1 VMTAIELSRASDKL
15 QRNCRTSPYLTY
27 HEITE
32 GESKYLYG
40 ISRRQFKEHLRCVQ
54 RLATVNCS
62 GPNLLHITFDDGHV
76 SQYDQAFSAL
86 QELSMKAT
94 FFVTAGWTGKRP
106 GYMTWKQLAEL
117 ARCGHEVQSHGWSH
131 TLLTRCSAKELQI
144 ELLRSKRD
152 LEDHIGVKVNAVSL
166 PGGRWSTR
174 VLEACRESGYEQVFT
189 SDPWMASEDV
199 MGLQIAGRWMVTR
212 NMGAQRI
219 HFLLKGKGATLYL
232 LRAIHFAKETAKLM
246 LGDDAYRSLWRML
259 ANKDKSQ
266 EDARITS
273 DSARKPQA

>member
-1 VMTAIELSRASDKL
+1 MAAIELGRASNKL
-15 QRNCRTSPYLTY
+15 QRNCRTSPYLAY

-32 GESKYLYG
+32 AESEYLYG
-40 ISRRQFKEHLRCVQ
+40 ISKRQFMEHLRWVQ
-54 RLATVNCS
+54 RLATVNRS
-62 GPNLLHITFDDGHV
+62 GSNLLHITFDDGHV
-76 SQYDQAFSAL
+76 SQYDHAFSVL

-131 TLLTRCSAKELQI
+131 ILLTQCSAKELQI

-152 LEDHIGVKVNAVSL
+152 LEDHLGAKVNAISL
-166 PGGRWSTR
+166 PGGRWNRR

-189 SDPWMASEDV
+189 SDPWMVSEDV

-212 NMGAQRI
+212 NMNAQRI
-219 HFLLKGKGATLYL
+219 HFLLRGKGAALYL
-232 LRAIHFAKETAKLM
+232 LRAKHLAKETAKLM
-246 LGDDAYRSLWRML
+246 LGDNAYRSLWRMW
-259 ANKDKSQ
+259 ANKNKSQ
-266 EDARITS
+266 EHAGITS
-273 DSARKPQA
+273 DSAKRPQA

>member
-1 VMTAIELSRASDKL
+1 MAAIELGRASNKL
-15 QRNCRTSPYLTY
+15 QRNCRTSPYLAY

-32 GESKYLYG
+32 AESEYLYG
-40 ISRRQFKEHLRCVQ
+40 ISKRQFMEHLRWVQ
-54 RLATVNCS
+54 RLATVNRS
-62 GPNLLHITFDDGHV
+62 GSNLLHITFDDGHV
-76 SQYDQAFSAL
+76 SQYDHAFSVL

-131 TLLTRCSAKELQI
+131 TLLTQCSAKELQI

-152 LEDHIGVKVNAVSL
+152 LEDHLGAKVNAISL
-166 PGGRWSTR
+166 PGGRWNRR

-189 SDPWMASEDV
+189 SDPWMVSEDV

-212 NMGAQRI
+212 NMNAQRI
-219 HFLLKGKGATLYL
+219 HFLLRGKGAALYL
-232 LRAIHFAKETAKLM
+232 LRAKHLAKETAKLM
-246 LGDDAYRSLWRML
+246 LGDNAYRSLWRMW
-259 ANKDKSQ
+259 ANKNKSQ
-266 EDARITS
+266 EHAGITS
-273 DSARKPQA
+273 DSAKRPQA

>member
-1 VMTAIELSRASDKL
+1 MMAAIELGRGPNKL
-15 QRNCRTSPYLTY
+15 QRNCRTSPYLAY

-32 GESKYLYG
+32 AEPEYLYG

-54 RLATVNCS
+54 RLATVNRS
-62 GPNLLHITFDDGHV
+62 GSNLLHITFDDGHV
-76 SQYDQAFSAL
+76 SQYDHAFSIL

-131 TLLTRCSAKELQI
+131 ALLTQCSAKELQI

-152 LEDHIGVKVNAVSL
+152 LEDHLGAQVSAISL
-166 PGGRWSTR
+166 PGGRWNTR
-174 VLEACRESGYEQVFT
+174 VLEACRESGYEQVLT
-189 SDPWMASEDV
+189 SDPWMVPEDV
-199 MGLQIAGRWMVTR
+199 MGLRIAGRWMVSRT
-212 NMGAQRI
+212 MSAQRI
-219 HFLLKGKGATLYL
+219 RFLLNGKGAALYL
-232 LRAIHFAKETAKLM
+232 LRARHFAKETAKLM
-246 LGDDAYRSLWRML
+246 LGDSAYRSLWRML

-266 EDARITS
+266 EDARKTS
-273 DSARKPQA
+273 DSAKRTQT

>member
-1 VMTAIELSRASDKL
+1 MAAIDLGRASNKL
-15 QRNCRTSPYLTY
+15 QRNCRTSPYLAY

-32 GESKYLYG
+32 AESEYLYG
-40 ISRRQFKEHLRCVQ
+40 ISKRQFMEHLRWVQ
-54 RLATVNCS
+54 RLATVNRS
-62 GPNLLHITFDDGHV
+62 GSNLLHITFDDGHV
-76 SQYDQAFSAL
+76 SQYDHAFSVL

-131 TLLTRCSAKELQI
+131 ILLTQCSAKELQI

-152 LEDHIGVKVNAVSL
+152 LEDHLGAKVNAISL
-166 PGGRWSTR
+166 PGGRWNRR

-189 SDPWMASEDV
+189 SDPWMVSEDV

-212 NMGAQRI
+212 NMNAQRI
-219 HFLLKGKGATLYL
+219 HFLLRGKGAALYL
-232 LRAIHFAKETAKLM
+232 LRAKHLAKETAKLM
-246 LGDDAYRSLWRML
+246 LGDNAYRSLWRMW
-259 ANKDKSQ
+259 ANKNKSQ
-266 EDARITS
+266 EHAGITS
-273 DSARKPQA
+273 DSAKRPQA